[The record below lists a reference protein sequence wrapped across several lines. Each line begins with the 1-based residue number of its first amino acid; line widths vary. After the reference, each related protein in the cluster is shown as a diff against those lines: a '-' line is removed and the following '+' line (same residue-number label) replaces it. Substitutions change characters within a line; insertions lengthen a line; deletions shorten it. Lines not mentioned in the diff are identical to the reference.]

1 MKSTNRITFRF
12 DGNGRAMNGQDAPGG
27 NDGDGKAG
35 NEGKSNVVPLYR
47 HHAANDINEMSPW
60 HNPYV
65 EDVGALEQLIRE
77 SGEADGRNGRP
88 EPRGSSGAATPPRG
102 PEERKAGPDAQ
113 ERPVRDIATADE
125 PEGWPAEAD
134 AEPAFGYA
142 GLPEEEAGYVVRRS
156 SGPSWFKVLLSVAAA
171 LATGAVFGYLVLSL
185 FTDAA
190 LWPGGG
196 AKEPAGASSE
206 SAGGLIVGT
215 PPDGVR
221 EPEAGNGDPS
231 SSSAGSNGP
240 AEPSVRTVDTGGI
253 RQTYYMLQFGVF
265 SQTDSRDAALKQLAD
280 LGLPGA
286 AQKTGDG
293 YRVYAGIAAGE
304 AQAKL
309 LASKLPD
316 LQLYRKELVVQAP
329 DKLPFDGSEEA
340 AAEFLQ
346 RTEGIIATASELV
359 MAQLEQAQ
367 LTPLSKAAA
376 VAWEEKHQAWTA
388 SADAMKAGL
397 KEEMGAASFEK
408 LAQAVNAAAKS
419 IALYNGEPSAAH
431 LWSAQQSLM
440 EAVLAQKE
448 WFDAQGAL

>member
-1 MKSTNRITFRF
+1 
-12 DGNGRAMNGQDAPGG
+12 
-27 NDGDGKAG
+27 
-35 NEGKSNVVPLYR
+35 
-47 HHAANDINEMSPW
+47 
-60 HNPYV
+60 
-65 EDVGALEQLIRE
+65 VGALERLIRE
-77 SGEADGRNGRP
+77 SGEASGRSGRL
-88 EPRGSSGAATPPRG
+88 EPRGGGSIPPR
-102 PEERKAGPDAQ
+102 EQERQKAGPDSG
-113 ERPVRDIATADE
+113 ERPGLDIATADE
-125 PEGWPAEAD
+125 PEGWPAGAD
-134 AEPAFGYA
+134 PDPDPAFGYA
-142 GLPEEEAGYVVRRS
+142 GLPEEEAGYAVRRS

-196 AKEPAGASSE
+196 AKEPAGSSSE
-206 SAGGLIVGT
+206 SAGGLIAGT
-215 PPDGVR
+215 PPEGLR
-221 EPEAGNGDPS
+221 EPEAGNEDPTS
-231 SSSAGSNGP
+231 PSPGANGP
-240 AEPSVRTVDTGGI
+240 TEPTVRTVDTGGV

-265 SQTDSRDAALKQLAD
+265 SKPDSRDAALKQLAD

-309 LASKLPD
+309 LASKLPE
-316 LQLYRKELVVQAP
+316 LQLYRKELVVQP
-329 DKLPFDGSEEA
+329 PEKLPFDGSEEA

-346 RTEGIIATASELV
+346 RTEGILATATELV

-367 LTPLSKAAA
+367 LTSLSKAAA
-376 VAWEEKHQAWTA
+376 AAWEEKLQAWTA

-397 KEEMGAASFEK
+397 SAETGAASFEK

-419 IALYNGEPSAAH
+419 VALYNGEPSAAH